1 MYTNEKYL
9 KFTSPSAR
17 RFFIRVN
24 DVISI
29 EVINSGRIEIVLAQ
43 AEHTSQGWNI
53 STSSAAEAN
62 AAAADLM
69 EQIIALQATPYTESV
84 RDFSP
89 NGYEITGQ

>member
-9 KFTSPSAR
+9 KFTSPSNR

-24 DVISI
+24 DVMTV
-29 EVINSGRIEIVLAQ
+29 EVLTSSRVQIVYAQ
-43 AEHTSQGWNI
+43 AEHTSQAWNI
-53 STSSAAEAN
+53 SLTTAADAN